1 MESMPDHHPHQKLV
15 GRLTLETPIGAFLGG
30 TRIRL
35 LEAIDRHGS
44 ISQAA
49 KTLPLSYKAAWDA
62 VEDMNNLG
70 DEPLVERSVGGAHG
84 GGTIVTAYGKR
95 MVAFYRAIEENYQE
109 LLERSA
115 QSLGEDGANDIH
127 QFRRLMRRMAMKT
140 SARNQFVGP
149 VTALRD
155 GAVNVEVRLRLDAR
169 NELTAM
175 ITRESADRLGL
186 RIGDEV
192 HAFVKAPSVVLATD
206 RAIRT
211 SARNELW
218 GTVDRVLPGA
228 VNAEISLL
236 LPSGRSVIAVVTNE
250 GARKAGLDV
259 GVAACA
265 LIMESSVMLATFG

>member
-1 MESMPDHHPHQKLV
+1 MPDHPPHQRLV
-15 GRLTLETPIGAFLGG
+15 GHLTLETQIGVFLGG

-35 LEAIDRHGS
+35 LEAIERHGS

-70 DEPLVERSVGGAHG
+70 DEPLVERTVGGAHG
-84 GGTIVTAYGKR
+84 GGTTLTDYGRR
-95 MVAFYRAIEENYQE
+95 MVAFFRAMEENYQE

-115 QSLGEDGANDIH
+115 QSLGEGEARDIR
-127 QFRRLMRRMAMKT
+127 QFRSLMRRMAMKT

-155 GAVNVEVRLRLDAR
+155 GTVNVEVCLRLDAH

-192 HAFVKAPSVVLATD
+192 HAFIKAPSVLLATD
-206 RAIRT
+206 RGIRT
-211 SARNELW
+211 TARNQLW
-218 GTVDRVLPGA
+218 GTIARVSAGA
-228 VNAEISLL
+228 INAEISLL
-236 LPSGRSVIAVVTNE
+236 LPSGRSVIAVVTSE
-250 GARKAGLDV
+250 SARKLGLAT

-265 LIMESSVMLATFG
+265 LFKETSVILATFN